1 MKPQT
6 TSQIINTIKVIA
18 LALLL
23 ALGISYVS
31 AQWSGPTAVPP
42 NNNVSAPINVGSADQ
57 TKTGKLGVGSLV
69 VGVGGSIISPNTLS
83 SYGSTTIQGSK
94 NGWSGINFRD
104 SAGAN
109 SGTLMM
115 SPTYSGF
122 YNGADS
128 AWRFYV
134 DNAGNTIQLGTATIA
149 GTATVGG
156 LKIATGAGAGKVL
169 TSSADGTGTWQTA
182 AGGGGGIGTINNRP
196 IGTTVGASVQSMTNN
211 GYTDFVLDGNYFMP
225 FGTQFAPGVA
235 TGSIYVAEPGTN
247 GMPVGWTT
255 FKLAIVISSWSVPGS
270 YIIYRGAMPINGA
283 NAVGTWAVTG
293 GGMSLQRIL

>member
-6 TSQIINTIKVIA
+6 TSQIINTIKVIT

-31 AQWSGPTAVPP
+31 AQWSGPTAGPP

-115 SPTYSGF
+115 NPTYSGF

-128 AWRFYV
+128 AWRWYV
-134 DNAGNTIQLGTATIA
+134 DNAGNTIQPGAASIA

-169 TSSADGTGTWQTA
+169 TSSADGTGTWQAAAAGPAGPTGPIGPTGP
-182 AGGGGGIGTINNRP
+182 AGGGGSGGTVTNRP
-196 IGTTVGASVQSMTNN
+196 IGTIIPISISLQYSDYIGSLTLFQQFTSNTA
-211 GYTDFVLDGNYFMP
+211 FVL
-225 FGTQFAPGVA
+225 A
-235 TGSIYVAEPGTN
+235 TNSPSYNQEGLNVTLILATALNTS
-247 GMPVGWTT
+247 WQK
-255 FKLAIVISSWSVPGS
+255 KL
-270 YIIYRGAMPINGA
+270 
-283 NAVGTWAVTG
+283 VGTWELTNLIRDDFGTLTG
-293 GGMSLQRIL
+293 TVKRIL